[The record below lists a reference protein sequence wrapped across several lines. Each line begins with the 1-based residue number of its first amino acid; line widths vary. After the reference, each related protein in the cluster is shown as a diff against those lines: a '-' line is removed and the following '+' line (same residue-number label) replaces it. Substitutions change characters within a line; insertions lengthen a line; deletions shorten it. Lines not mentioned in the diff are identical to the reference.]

1 MIQGLTCSPATWTHV
16 ALVVSPLD
24 QESGD
29 CRKSLHTIYINGKP
43 LFNFFAPHC
52 LSKVSGPPL
61 ASPQTPPMIGMDT
74 LEHRPFVGRMSV
86 FVVRLPFSSH
96 TQLSERAFTDALVA
110 SLAGMRG
117 ELSAAMQAACNGVY
131 FASSSF
137 PLRESQAPS
146 ATQSKSEMAVESKS
160 KSEMA
165 VETQPAT
172 PVEKQPDAQ
181 TESKPDAQTESRYA
195 TYTSRAIPA
204 TELLQA
210 YLQKPD
216 HFSPPTTNLRGSHTL
231 PPPPPEKDEL
241 CRHELP
247 APLPALSGAL
257 KEFVDS
263 LHRRTLS
270 EHDAIAR
277 GEAAFSVPPEVAED
291 YHNLNEYRAQSVRQA
306 FCFAWAWYKERAWG
320 ADEVR
325 PVSGT
330 ATNRWGNMAMNV
342 VDSVDTILLLGL
354 HKEEAEARKV
364 VRDVRFDSPKPTSM
378 FETTIRVLGGTLAAY
393 QYTKDRVYL
402 EKAKDV
408 GERMLPAF
416 STPSGYPKVSTA
428 R

>member
-1 MIQGLTCSPATWTHV
+1 M
-16 ALVVSPLD
+16 VSPLD

-52 LSKVSGPPL
+52 LSKVSGPPQT
-61 ASPQTPPMIGMDT
+61 SPQAPPMIGMDT

-86 FVVRLPFSSH
+86 FVVRLGPSAD

-110 SLAGMRG
+110 SLTGMRG
-117 ELSAAMQAACNGVY
+117 ELSASMQAACNGLY

-137 PLRESQAPS
+137 PLRGGAPS
-146 ATQSKSEMAVESKS
+146 ATQSKSEREMETKPAAQVDSKHATQVELKP
-160 KSEMA
+160 
-165 VETQPAT
+165 ETQMN
-172 PVEKQPDAQ
+172 
-181 TESKPDAQTESRYA
+181 SKPKTQTDSRYI

-204 TELLQA
+204 AELLQS

-216 HFSPPTTNLRGSHTL
+216 RFSPPTTNLRGSHTL

-247 APLPALSGAL
+247 APLPELSGAL

-270 EHDAIAR
+270 EHDTIAR

-320 ADEVR
+320 ADEIR
-325 PVSGT
+325 PVSGA
-330 ATNRWGNMAMNV
+330 ATNRWGNMAMNIL
-342 VDSVDTILLLGL
+342 DSVDTMLLLGL
-354 HKEEAEARKV
+354 NKEEAEARKV

-378 FETTIRVLGGTLAAY
+378 FETTIRVLGGTLAGY
-393 QYTKDRVYL
+393 QYTKDPVYL

-416 STPSGYPKVSTA
+416 NTPSGYPKVSIA
-428 R
+428 RQGEA

>member
-1 MIQGLTCSPATWTHV
+1 M
-16 ALVVSPLD
+16 VSPLD
-24 QESGD
+24 QESGE

-61 ASPQTPPMIGMDT
+61 ASPQAPPMIGMDT
-74 LEHRPFVGRMSV
+74 LEHRPFIGCMSV
-86 FVVRLPFSSH
+86 FVVRLGSSSH

-110 SLAGMRG
+110 SLTGMRG
-117 ELSAAMQAACNGVY
+117 ELSAAMQAACNGLY

-137 PLRESQAPS
+137 PLHGGVPS
-146 ATQSKSEMAVESKS
+146 AMQSQPEI
-160 KSEMA
+160 A
-165 VETQPAT
+165 VETKPETQM
-172 PVEKQPDAQ
+172 EKQSEAQ
-181 TESKPDAQTESRYA
+181 TESKPEAQAESKPEAQAESRYT
-195 TYTSRAIPA
+195 TYTSRSIPA
-204 TELLQA
+204 AELLQS

-216 HFSPPTTNLRGSHTL
+216 HFSPPSTNLRSSHTL

-247 APLPALSGAL
+247 APLPELSGAL
-257 KEFVDS
+257 KEFVDA

-320 ADEVR
+320 ADEIR

-354 HKEEAEARKV
+354 NKEEAEARKV
-364 VRDVRFDSPKPTSM
+364 VRNVRFDSPKPTSM
-378 FETTIRVLGGTLAAY
+378 FETTIRVLGGMLAGY
-393 QYTKDRVYL
+393 QYTKDPVYL

-428 R
+428 RWGEA

>member
-1 MIQGLTCSPATWTHV
+1 M
-16 ALVVSPLD
+16 VSPLD

-61 ASPQTPPMIGMDT
+61 ASPQAPPMIGMDT
-74 LEHRPFVGRMSV
+74 LEHRPFIGRMSV
-86 FVVRLPFSSH
+86 FVVRLGSSSH

-110 SLAGMRG
+110 SLTGMRG
-117 ELSAAMQAACNGVY
+117 ELSAAMQAACNGLY

-137 PLRESQAPS
+137 PLRGGLRESQSQP
-146 ATQSKSEMAVESKS
+146 EI
-160 KSEMA
+160 A
-165 VETQPAT
+165 VETKPETQM
-172 PVEKQPDAQ
+172 
-181 TESKPDAQTESRYA
+181 ESKPEAQAESNPEAQAESNPEAQAESRYT
-195 TYTSRAIPA
+195 TYTSRSIPA
-204 TELLQA
+204 AELLQS

-216 HFSPPTTNLRGSHTL
+216 HFSPPSTNLRSSHTL
-231 PPPPPEKDEL
+231 PPPPPEKAEL

-247 APLPALSGAL
+247 APLPELSGAL
-257 KEFVDS
+257 KEFVDA
-263 LHRRTLS
+263 LPRRTLS

-320 ADEVR
+320 ADEIR

-354 HKEEAEARKV
+354 NKEEAEARKV
-364 VRDVRFDSPKPTSM
+364 VRNVRFDSPKPTSM
-378 FETTIRVLGGTLAAY
+378 FETTIRVLGGMLAGY
-393 QYTKDRVYL
+393 QYTKDPVYL

>member
-1 MIQGLTCSPATWTHV
+1 M
-16 ALVVSPLD
+16 VSPLD

-61 ASPQTPPMIGMDT
+61 ASPQAPPMIGMDT
-74 LEHRPFVGRMSV
+74 LEHRPFIGRMSV
-86 FVVRLPFSSH
+86 FVVRLGSSSH

-110 SLAGMRG
+110 SLTGMRG
-117 ELSAAMQAACNGVY
+117 ELSAAMQAACNGLY

-137 PLRESQAPS
+137 PLRGGLRES
-146 ATQSKSEMAVESKS
+146 QSKSEI
-160 KSEMA
+160 A
-165 VETQPAT
+165 VETKPETQM
-172 PVEKQPDAQ
+172 EKQSEAQ
-181 TESKPDAQTESRYA
+181 AESKPEAQTESRYT
-195 TYTSRAIPA
+195 TYTSRSIPA
-204 TELLQA
+204 AELLQS

-216 HFSPPTTNLRGSHTL
+216 HFSPPSTNLRSSHTL

-247 APLPALSGAL
+247 APLPELSGAL

-320 ADEVR
+320 ADEIR

-342 VDSVDTILLLGL
+342 VASVATILLLGL
-354 HKEEAEARKV
+354 NKEEAEARKV
-364 VRDVRFDSPKPTSM
+364 VRNVRFDSPKPTSM
-378 FETTIRVLGGTLAAY
+378 FETTIRVLGGMLAGY
-393 QYTKDRVYL
+393 QYTKDPVYL